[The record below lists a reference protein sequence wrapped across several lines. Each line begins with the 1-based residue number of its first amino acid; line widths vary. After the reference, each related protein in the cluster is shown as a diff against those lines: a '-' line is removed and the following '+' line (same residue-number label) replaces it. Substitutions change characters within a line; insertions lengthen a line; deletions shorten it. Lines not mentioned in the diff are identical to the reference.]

1 MARKTRKKRR
11 DGREDDG
18 GQVATTEWTNDEL
31 AAAVEAYL
39 QMLELERRGE
49 KYNKAAVQRMLVTG
63 PIASRTSTEHR
74 MQNISYVLSLMGLP
88 CIEGYKPL
96 SNVGS
101 GTIETLQSII
111 ETYTAADAAPMPL
124 RPPVPVETLRKLPP
138 TGYWM
143 FVCNR
148 TVWHGEAWL
157 RDAGTTLLYKVS
169 DHNHKEVQAGD
180 LGVLRINARRGKS
193 AAAAHPA
200 AVYAIVEV
208 LGSPR
213 LQPDDS
219 ESYYA
224 DRADAGA
231 VVWRAPLKLL
241 GNLVEDPIPV
251 GGLPNNADFRHF
263 RLPMPTATIPIS
275 RRAFSEVY
283 RRAGLTRP
291 DLTDEQK
298 AATIVG
304 VRTLELEAS
313 KADPTRKSRI
323 SKYIERGPIGQK
335 VKEIR
340 GWRCQICETLG
351 SEPIAFFRRNGRP
364 FAEAHHVQPVSLLMA
379 GTLAAT
385 NIMVLCP
392 NHHRQAHLGNFEVLE
407 DGRHQWR
414 ISIDGR
420 VLALPK
426 TAL

>member
-1 MARKTRKKRR
+1 M
-11 DGREDDG
+11 
-18 GQVATTEWTNDEL
+18 ATTEWTTDEL

-39 QMLELERRGE
+39 QMQELERRGE
-49 KYNKAAVQRMLVTG
+49 KYNKAAVQRMLVSG

-74 MQNISYVLSLMGLP
+74 MQNISHVLNLMGLP
-88 CIEGYKPL
+88 WIEGYKPL
-96 SNVGS
+96 PNVGS
-101 GTIETLQSII
+101 RTIEALQKVI
-111 ETYTAADAAPMPL
+111 ETYTAADAAPLPL
-124 RPPVPVETLRKLPP
+124 RPPLPTETLRKLPP

-157 RDAGTTLLYKVS
+157 RDAGTTVLYKVS
-169 DHNHKEVQAGD
+169 DHNHKEMQAGD
-180 LGVLRINARRGKS
+180 LGVLRINARRGKR
-193 AAAAHPA
+193 AAASHPA

-219 ESYYA
+219 EAYYA
-224 DRADAGA
+224 NRADARA

-241 GNLVEDPIPV
+241 ANLVEDPIAV

-263 RLPMPTATIPIS
+263 RLPMPSATIPIS

-283 RRAGLTRP
+283 RRAGLTRL

-298 AATIVG
+298 AATSTGIKM
-304 VRTLELEAS
+304 LELEAS
-313 KADPTRKSRI
+313 KSDPVRKSRI

-340 GWRCQICETLG
+340 GCRCQICEALG
-351 SEPIAFFRRNGRP
+351 FDPIAFLRKDGTP

-379 GTLAAT
+379 GTLAAN

-392 NHHRQAHLGNFEVLE
+392 NHHRQAHLGVFEALD
-407 DGRHQWR
+407 DGGHQWR
-414 ISIDGR
+414 IRIDGR
-420 VLALPK
+420 ILTLTK

>member
-1 MARKTRKKRR
+1 MAS
-11 DGREDDG
+11 
-18 GQVATTEWTNDEL
+18 AEWTPEEL

-74 MQNISYVLSLMGLP
+74 MQNISHVLSLMGLP
-88 CIEGYKPL
+88 WIEGYKPL
-96 SNVGS
+96 PNVGS
-101 GTIETLQSII
+101 NTVEALQKII
-111 ETYTAADAAPMPL
+111 ETYTAVDAAPLPL
-124 RPPVPVETLRKLPP
+124 RPPVPVERSRKLPP

-148 TVWHGEAWL
+148 KVWDGEAWL
-157 RDAGTTLLYKVS
+157 RDPEETLLYKVS
-169 DHNHKEVQAGD
+169 DHNHREMQVGD
-180 LGVLRINARRGKS
+180 LGVLRINAQKGSR
-193 AAAAHPA
+193 AAAPLPA

-208 LGSPR
+208 LDVPR
-213 LQPDDS
+213 LQSDVS
-219 ESYYA
+219 EAQYA
-224 DRADAGA
+224 DKADAEA
-231 VVWRAPLKLL
+231 ITWRAPLKLL
-241 GNLVEDPIPV
+241 GNLVETPIAV
-251 GGLPNNADFRHF
+251 DELPDDGDFAHF
-263 RLPMPTATIPIS
+263 RMPLMTSTIPIS

-283 RRAGLTRP
+283 QRAGLTRP

-298 AATIVG
+298 AATPAGIKM
-304 VRTLELEAS
+304 LELEAS
-313 KADPTRKSRI
+313 KADPTRRSRI
-323 SKYIERGPIGQK
+323 SKYIERGPIGRK

-340 GWRCQICETLG
+340 GCRCQICEALG
-351 SEPIAFFRRNGRP
+351 FEPIAFLRKNGTP

-379 GTLAAT
+379 GTLAAS
-385 NIMVLCP
+385 NVMVLCP